1 MQKKKNKKNWR
12 KASNSPMKIETR
24 KTINSYKF
32 FISNLDKN
40 LHVNTLS
47 FQPTYRDLMKISA

>member
-1 MQKKKNKKNWR
+1 MQKKNKKNRR

-32 FISNLDKN
+32 LFLILIK
-40 LHVNTLS
+40 T
-47 FQPTYRDLMKISA
+47 

>member
-1 MQKKKNKKNWR
+1 MQTWKFKTKKKKKNWR

-32 FISNLDKN
+32 LFLILIK
-40 LHVNTLS
+40 T
-47 FQPTYRDLMKISA
+47 